1 MEPETLIY
9 VAAIESAMG
18 SAVPAFKISAID
30 YFIFAEKVSGRWSL
44 HNFIWF
50 PVWGNATADSI
61 CLKTGIMQGSYP
73 NGATHS
79 SDGYVMG
86 NGSSQYFDSGKSSST
101 YLGVSSTHIFSLV
114 LESPQN
120 GTLYGVG
127 QNEFDII
134 STDTSGMVYE
144 LSGIMGHGHDVTET
158 DTSGMVYELSGIMG
172 DSIFVSLSD
181 NTGAIWNL
189 AGELT

>member
-18 SAVPAFKISAID
+18 SAVPEFKISAID

-44 HNFIWF
+44 HNFMWF
-50 PVWGNATADSI
+50 PVWGNATANSI
-61 CLKTGIMQGSYP
+61 CLKTGTSGSYP
-73 NGATHS
+73 NSATHS
-79 SDGYVMG
+79 ISGYVMG
-86 NGSSQYFDSGKSSST
+86 NGSSQYFDSGKSSSA
-101 YLGVSSTHIFSLV
+101 YLGVSSTHVFSLV

-127 QNEFDII
+127 QNESDII
-134 STDTSGMVYE
+134 LTDTSGMVYG
-144 LSGIMGHGHDVTET
+144 LSGIMGNTYDVTET
-158 DTSGMVYELSGIMG
+158 DTSGMVYGLSGIMG
-172 DSIFVSLSD
+172 DVIFDSLSD

-189 AGELT
+189 AGRLT